1 MVESSDKLIVNIRE
15 LSEITGF
22 SIGTLYQWVSQKRI
36 PHFKLSQRC
45 LRFSV
50 PTIREWL
57 AEFYIAGDEPTIRQ
71 GKRYQ
76 RSKSSVRPP

>member
-1 MVESSDKLIVNIRE
+1 MAESNEKLIVNIRE
-15 LSEITGF
+15 LSRITGF
-22 SIGTLYQWVSQKRI
+22 SVGTLYQWVSQNRI

-57 AEFYIAGDEPTIRQ
+57 AEFYMPANDPTARQ
-71 GKRYQ
+71 SKRNQ